1 MKLNSSCVVK
11 LLGLNLEVRFGIAC
25 LEFNRCHFFQDALA
39 VKGQRRAYAATS
51 RKNGFTCSRLKSALY
66 QFAKEV
72 NSMSNPPYRALRI
85 ILGIVSVFTA
95 VAGLLIVFSGRSLVM
110 RLLLRPPE
118 TEVSTLLLF
127 LMRELGGLALMLSVL
142 FFFASRDPVR
152 NVAIVNGLIVGLCI
166 LAITPL
172 LSLYTLDIRR
182 LYPGY
187 LIWGRSLTRLAMAV
201 VLYFLRPRETLGG
214 QS

>member
-1 MKLNSSCVVK
+1 LRYINLQRRLNSM
-11 LLGLNLEVRFGIAC
+11 A
-25 LEFNRCHFFQDALA
+25 
-39 VKGQRRAYAATS
+39 
-51 RKNGFTCSRLKSALY
+51 
-66 QFAKEV
+66 
-72 NSMSNPPYRALRI
+72 NPPYRALRI

-95 VAGLLIVFSGRSLVM
+95 AAGLLIVFSGRSLVM

-172 LSLYTLDIRR
+172 LSLYTLDVRR

-187 LIWGRSLTRLAMAV
+187 LIWGRSLIRLALAA

>member
-1 MKLNSSCVVK
+1 
-11 LLGLNLEVRFGIAC
+11 
-25 LEFNRCHFFQDALA
+25 
-39 VKGQRRAYAATS
+39 
-51 RKNGFTCSRLKSALY
+51 
-66 QFAKEV
+66 
-72 NSMSNPPYRALRI
+72 MSNPPYRALRT
-85 ILGIVSVFTA
+85 ILGIFSLFTGA
-95 VAGLLIVFSGRSLVM
+95 AGLLIVFSGKPLVM
-110 RLLLRPPE
+110 RLLLYPPE

-127 LMRELGGLALMLSVL
+127 VMRELGGLALMLSVL

-152 NVAIVNGLIVGLCI
+152 NVAIVSGLIVGLCI

-187 LIWGRSLTRLAMAV
+187 LIWGRSLIRLALAA
-201 VLYFLRPRETLGG
+201 VLYFLRPRETLEG

>member
-1 MKLNSSCVVK
+1 
-11 LLGLNLEVRFGIAC
+11 
-25 LEFNRCHFFQDALA
+25 
-39 VKGQRRAYAATS
+39 
-51 RKNGFTCSRLKSALY
+51 
-66 QFAKEV
+66 
-72 NSMSNPPYRALRI
+72 MSNPPYRALRI

-172 LSLYTLDIRR
+172 LSLYTLDVRR

-187 LIWGRSLTRLAMAV
+187 LIWGRSLLRLALAA

>member
-1 MKLNSSCVVK
+1 
-11 LLGLNLEVRFGIAC
+11 
-25 LEFNRCHFFQDALA
+25 
-39 VKGQRRAYAATS
+39 
-51 RKNGFTCSRLKSALY
+51 
-66 QFAKEV
+66 
-72 NSMSNPPYRALRI
+72 MSNPPYRALRI

-172 LSLYTLDIRR
+172 LSLYTLDVRR

-187 LIWGRSLTRLAMAV
+187 LIWGRSLIRLALAAL
-201 VLYFLRPRETLGG
+201 LYFLRPRET
-214 QS
+214 SEENPRR

>member
-1 MKLNSSCVVK
+1 
-11 LLGLNLEVRFGIAC
+11 
-25 LEFNRCHFFQDALA
+25 
-39 VKGQRRAYAATS
+39 
-51 RKNGFTCSRLKSALY
+51 
-66 QFAKEV
+66 
-72 NSMSNPPYRALRI
+72 
-85 ILGIVSVFTA
+85 
-95 VAGLLIVFSGRSLVM
+95 M

-172 LSLYTLDIRR
+172 LSLYTLDVRR

-187 LIWGRSLTRLAMAV
+187 LIWGRSLIRLALAA

>member
-1 MKLNSSCVVK
+1 
-11 LLGLNLEVRFGIAC
+11 
-25 LEFNRCHFFQDALA
+25 
-39 VKGQRRAYAATS
+39 
-51 RKNGFTCSRLKSALY
+51 
-66 QFAKEV
+66 
-72 NSMSNPPYRALRI
+72 
-85 ILGIVSVFTA
+85 
-95 VAGLLIVFSGRSLVM
+95 M

-182 LYPGY
+182 LYPGF
-187 LIWGRSLTRLAMAV
+187 LIWGRSLIRLAMAA

>member
-1 MKLNSSCVVK
+1 
-11 LLGLNLEVRFGIAC
+11 
-25 LEFNRCHFFQDALA
+25 
-39 VKGQRRAYAATS
+39 
-51 RKNGFTCSRLKSALY
+51 
-66 QFAKEV
+66 
-72 NSMSNPPYRALRI
+72 MSNPPYRALRI

-110 RLLLRPPE
+110 RLLLRPSE

-127 LMRELGGLALMLSVL
+127 TMRELGGLAIMLSVL

-187 LIWGRSLTRLAMAV
+187 LIWGRALIRLAMAA
-201 VLYFLRPRETLGG
+201 VLYFLRPREALGG

>member
-1 MKLNSSCVVK
+1 
-11 LLGLNLEVRFGIAC
+11 
-25 LEFNRCHFFQDALA
+25 
-39 VKGQRRAYAATS
+39 
-51 RKNGFTCSRLKSALY
+51 
-66 QFAKEV
+66 
-72 NSMSNPPYRALRI
+72 MSNPPYRALRI

-95 VAGLLIVFSGRSLVM
+95 VAGLLIVFSGRALVM

-152 NVAIVNGLIVGLCI
+152 NVAIVKWAHCGPLHPGHNT
-166 LAITPL
+166 LAVAL
-172 LSLYTLDIRR
+172 HA
-182 LYPGY
+182 
-187 LIWGRSLTRLAMAV
+187 GRSPTLSWLLNLGAIADSVGTGSSALFLAPTRD
-201 VLYFLRPRETLGG
+201 LRG

>member
-1 MKLNSSCVVK
+1 
-11 LLGLNLEVRFGIAC
+11 
-25 LEFNRCHFFQDALA
+25 
-39 VKGQRRAYAATS
+39 
-51 RKNGFTCSRLKSALY
+51 
-66 QFAKEV
+66 
-72 NSMSNPPYRALRI
+72 MSNPPYRALRI

-152 NVAIVNGLIVGLCI
+152 NMAIVNGLIVSLCI

-187 LIWGRSLTRLAMAV
+187 LIWGRSLIRLAMAA
-201 VLYFLRPRETLGG
+201 VLYFLRPREALGG

>member
-1 MKLNSSCVVK
+1 
-11 LLGLNLEVRFGIAC
+11 
-25 LEFNRCHFFQDALA
+25 
-39 VKGQRRAYAATS
+39 
-51 RKNGFTCSRLKSALY
+51 
-66 QFAKEV
+66 
-72 NSMSNPPYRALRI
+72 MSNPPYRALRI
-85 ILGIVSVFTA
+85 ILGIVSMFTA
-95 VAGLLIVFSGRSLVM
+95 VAGLLIVFSGRSVVM

-127 LMRELGGLALMLSVL
+127 LMRELGGLALMLSVF

-172 LSLYTLDIRR
+172 LSLYTLDVRR

-187 LIWGRSLTRLAMAV
+187 LIWSRSLIRLAMAA
-201 VLYFLRPRETLGG
+201 VLYFLRPRETLRG

>member
-1 MKLNSSCVVK
+1 
-11 LLGLNLEVRFGIAC
+11 
-25 LEFNRCHFFQDALA
+25 
-39 VKGQRRAYAATS
+39 
-51 RKNGFTCSRLKSALY
+51 
-66 QFAKEV
+66 
-72 NSMSNPPYRALRI
+72 MSNPPYRALRI
-85 ILGIVSVFTA
+85 ILGIVSVFA
-95 VAGLLIVFSGRSLVM
+95 AAAGLLLVFTGKPLLM

-118 TEVSTLLLF
+118 
-127 LMRELGGLALMLSVL
+127 M
-142 FFFASRDPVR
+142 FFAARNPVR
-152 NVAIVNGLIVGLCI
+152 NVAIVNGFMVGLCI

>member
-1 MKLNSSCVVK
+1 
-11 LLGLNLEVRFGIAC
+11 
-25 LEFNRCHFFQDALA
+25 
-39 VKGQRRAYAATS
+39 
-51 RKNGFTCSRLKSALY
+51 
-66 QFAKEV
+66 
-72 NSMSNPPYRALRI
+72 MSNPPYRALRI
-85 ILGIVSVFTA
+85 ILGIVSVFGA
-95 VAGLLIVFSGRSLVM
+95 AAGLLLVFGGKPLLM

-127 LMRELGGLALMLSVL
+127 IMRELGGIALMLSVL

-152 NVAIVNGLIVGLCI
+152 NVAIVNGFIVGLCI

-187 LIWGRSLTRLAMAV
+187 LIWGRSLIRLALAA
-201 VLYFLRPRETLGG
+201 VLYFLRPRETLGR

>member
-1 MKLNSSCVVK
+1 M
-11 LLGLNLEVRFGIAC
+11 A
-25 LEFNRCHFFQDALA
+25 
-39 VKGQRRAYAATS
+39 
-51 RKNGFTCSRLKSALY
+51 
-66 QFAKEV
+66 
-72 NSMSNPPYRALRI
+72 NPPHRALRI
-85 ILGIVSVFTA
+85 IMGIFSLFTA
-95 VAGLLIVFSGRSLVM
+95 AAGLLIVFAGKPLVM
-110 RLLLRPPE
+110 RLFLRPPE
-118 TEVSTLLLF
+118 AEISTLLLF

-187 LIWGRSLTRLAMAV
+187 LIWGRSLIRLALAA

>member
-1 MKLNSSCVVK
+1 MAN
-11 LLGLNLEVRFGIAC
+11 A
-25 LEFNRCHFFQDALA
+25 
-39 VKGQRRAYAATS
+39 
-51 RKNGFTCSRLKSALY
+51 
-66 QFAKEV
+66 
-72 NSMSNPPYRALRI
+72 PYRALRI
-85 ILGIVSVFTA
+85 ILAIVSVFTA
-95 VAGLLIVFSGRSLVM
+95 AAGLLLVFSGKPLLM

-118 TEVSTLLLF
+118 TEVSTLLF
-127 LMRELGGLALMLSVL
+127 FMMRELGGLALMLSVL
-142 FFFASRDPVR
+142 LFFASRDPVR
-152 NVAIVNGLIVGLCI
+152 NVAIVNGLIVGICI

-187 LIWGRSLTRLAMAV
+187 LIWGRSLIRLALAA